1 LASAQPADPPP
12 TMMKSNSATG
22 LIYQESMVVAS
33 REQRSNG
40 LIAERAYLELRDRI
54 VRLELPPGTP
64 LRESELMADL
74 AIGRTPLREAV
85 KRLELENL
93 VSVQP
98 RRGTSVTDVHAA
110 DIGHISEIRVD
121 LESFAAALAATRLG
135 GPTRASAQALRE
147 ELAADSETKTQDEWM
162 RLDEH
167 IHHFV
172 WESSGNPYLTTMLEH
187 YFALSLR
194 VWYLVLDRVPG
205 LGGAVHDQTKVLD
218 AILAGD
224 RSAARTA
231 MRAHVM
237 EFQSEITAAFNRG

>member
-1 LASAQPADPPP
+1 MWMKTSHHESVRPASSTSTRFDGSAERRLASAHPAEPPP
-12 TMMKSNSATG
+12 TMMKSNSVATR
-22 LIYQESMVVAS
+22 LIYQESMVAAS
-33 REQRSNG
+33 QEQRSNG

-135 GPTRASAQALRE
+135 GPTR
-147 ELAADSETKTQDEWM
+147 
-162 RLDEH
+162 
-167 IHHFV
+167 
-172 WESSGNPYLTTMLEH
+172 
-187 YFALSLR
+187 
-194 VWYLVLDRVPG
+194 
-205 LGGAVHDQTKVLD
+205 
-218 AILAGD
+218 
-224 RSAARTA
+224 
-231 MRAHVM
+231 
-237 EFQSEITAAFNRG
+237 

>member
-1 LASAQPADPPP
+1 M
-12 TMMKSNSATG
+12 MMKSNSAATR
-22 LIYQESMVVAS
+22 LIYQESMVAAP
-33 REQRSNG
+33 EEPRSNG
-40 LIAERAYLELRDRI
+40 LIADRAYLELRDRI

-64 LRESELMADL
+64 LRESELMAEL
-74 AIGRTPLREAV
+74 GIGRTPLREAV

-93 VSVQP
+93 VTVQP

-121 LESFAAALAATRLG
+121 LEGFAAALAATRLG
-135 GPTRASAQALRE
+135 GSTRATAQALRD
-147 ELAADSETKTQDEWM
+147 ELAADTSTKSQDEWM
-162 RLDEH
+162 RLDER

-172 WESSGNPYLTTMLEH
+172 WESSGNPYLKTMLEH

-224 RSAARTA
+224 RGAAQAA
-231 MRAHVM
+231 MRAHIL
-237 EFQSEITAAFNRG
+237 EFQSEITAAFNRA